1 MKKKGKI
8 HYIYGK
14 NFFASCD
21 GNKRMTPGRYA
32 YTDVKADVTCGRCLR
47 MVLANEAKRADNGK
61 RIAVQGD
68 IYPVENGI
76 VVGVWLVDNLVH
88 T

>member
-47 MVLANEAKRADNGK
+47 MITRANRHMTAADAGK

-68 IYPVENGI
+68 IYPVELGV
-76 VVGVWLVDNLVH
+76 VVGVWNKK
-88 T
+88 